1 MHLLF
6 HFLVQMIFGVSH
18 IQQWTLFPL
27 YERVVT
33 PCPQMLFI
41 SLNGF
46 QWNFERFFINWWHC
60 ASPVSY
66 FDANDFWGFLYH
78 TIDLAMSVI
87 IFNSIS
93 YLFLSIFIQQRDY
106 WVLLMVW
113 VCRHCHCCFL
123 SIDTMFFCSRVL
135 WYSIQYYLIEFVSDL
150 WQVCGPFRVLR
161 FPPSIKLTATI

>member
-1 MHLLF
+1 VHLLF

-123 SIDTMFFCSRVL
+123 SIDTMFFVVVFCGSCNKCLSPLQVWIWISLMVRCT
-135 WYSIQYYLIEFVSDL
+135 QYNII
-150 WQVCGPFRVLR
+150 W
-161 FPPSIKLTATI
+161 